1 MRSKNK
7 NATSE
12 LCSPPPPPAKQS
24 QFSRE
29 NAPVSKLPLFFQV
42 RVNQTKDI
50 DHLKSTLTGELQPP
64 MGPIR
69 KIYTPA
75 GGTEVTSVSSLTNW
89 VRAMVKLFA
98 QLAHDHKVLGLIISC
113 SQQFFFQL
121 NLNLLVLFLSC

>member
-12 LCSPPPPPAKQS
+12 LCSPPPPNQS
-24 QFSRE
+24 QLTRQ

-75 GGTEVTSVSSLTNW
+75 GGTEVTSVSSLT
-89 VRAMVKLFA
+89 
-98 QLAHDHKVLGLIISC
+98 I
-113 SQQFFFQL
+113 
-121 NLNLLVLFLSC
+121 